1 MSGVATLKVRG
12 AKRHFD
18 EMAVDLPLPSQAC
31 SPSRRLPP
39 LKRGRCNPPTPRST
53 VKPSSSSTLCQTP
66 QSYPQS
72 IQIAQ
77 NPSSS
82 HQPIITENNDIVN
95 TPKLSQQ
102 QLAALAKH
110 CPKRLKRVVERVAN
124 GEASLI
130 DKLFSVNDL
139 REIITSVLAQREAEL
154 TADFTNTLHD
164 RLAEQFRDFTKFN
177 EDYVSRTLRGR
188 DSAYLS

>member
-18 EMAVDLPLPSQAC
+18 EMAVDLPLPSQTC

-53 VKPSSSSTLCQTP
+53 IKSSSSTLCQTP
-66 QSYPQS
+66 QSDQ
-72 IQIAQ
+72 Q
-77 NPSSS
+77 NVQNTQNLSS
-82 HQPIITENNDIVN
+82 HQPIITENNDIPN

-102 QLAALAKH
+102 ELSALAKH

-124 GEASLI
+124 GEATLL
-130 DKLFSVNDL
+130 DKLFSVHDL
-139 REIITSVLAQREAEL
+139 REIITSVLSQREAEL
-154 TADFTNTLHD
+154 TADFTKTLHD